1 MHTNNSLDNLQ
12 LPASLIQAAETL
24 HHLSGLGV
32 CIIEAATAV
41 HLVGDKP
48 LQQWLMTL
56 EDNQLLASAYLNAQK
71 QVLGDLHESAVL
83 TLDRLISLIYIPVQL
98 PYALLL
104 GPYRSDTQK
113 CLSAD
118 PVYQSLCA
126 EERELFQ
133 RLCNK
138 YPLKSELS
146 LNALVKTAYALA
158 GQQVRD
164 VHNIHLAEVKQ
175 DAKTWTLSPQTQ
187 SGSRQARPL
196 IPYVQE
202 MENPNIALMIRDFVV
217 LGNAAKAIEMFK
229 KSTAHIAKPLSSRE
243 VHDKNEAARRIG
255 LLYSIFYKMVECSV
269 DHKGLIQIKDKYL
282 EQYHRSRCTQ
292 EMDLITQ
299 DMLASFSAHA
309 QLNQQIESYTE
320 LIQKAIVY
328 IYDHAKRKI
337 SLKDVAAGL
346 HVNACY
352 LSSIFKKETGKSLTL
367 FITEIKMEEAKRL
380 LQNTSF
386 PITTI
391 CYEIGFDNPSYF
403 TEVFKKIVGVT
414 PKEFKAAER
423 LDVPTVIA

>member
-1 MHTNNSLDNLQ
+1 MQTNNSKDNVQ
-12 LPASLIQAAETL
+12 LPEILIQAADTL

-32 CIIEAATAV
+32 CIIEAAVPV
-41 HLVGDKP
+41 HIIGEKP
-48 LQQWLMTL
+48 LQQWLLTL
-56 EDNQLLASAYLNAQK
+56 DDTQLLASAYLNAQK
-71 QVLGDLHESAVL
+71 QASSATLESAVL
-83 TLDRLISLIYIPVQL
+83 TLDRLISLLYIPVQL
-98 PYALLL
+98 PYAILI

-126 EERELFQ
+126 EEREVFQ
-133 RLCNK
+133 HLCSK
-138 YPLKSELS
+138 YPLKSEIS
-146 LNALVKTAYALA
+146 LNALVKTAYALT
-158 GQQVRD
+158 GQPVSE
-164 VHNIHLAEVKQ
+164 VHNIHLAE
-175 DAKTWTLSPQTQ
+175 AKKDSEPLVLPRQTRT
-187 SGSRQARPL
+187 SKHLARPL

-202 MENPNIALMIRDFVV
+202 VENPNIALMIRDFVV
-217 LGNAAKAIEMFK
+217 LGNASKAIEMFK
-229 KSTAHIAKPLSSRE
+229 KSTANIAKPLSSRE

-299 DMLASFSAHA
+299 DMLASFSTHA

-328 IYDHAKRKI
+328 IYEHAKRKI

-380 LQNTSF
+380 LLNTSF

-414 PKEFKAAER
+414 PKEFKTAER
-423 LDVPTVIA
+423 MDIPTVTA